1 MMTAFHKWVDFH
13 GKEYA
18 SHEEKMTRLQI
29 WAENNGKWDKL
40 QRKVAQGRIL
50 FQIFLIS
57 TDDYFGINRNAPRF
71 TVSYRI

>member
-29 WAENNGKWDKL
+29 WAENNSKWNIYT
-40 QRKVAQGRIL
+40 QKVGGRTHSL
-50 FQIFLIS
+50 SDFSHFN
-57 TDDYFGINRNAPRF
+57 G
-71 TVSYRI
+71 